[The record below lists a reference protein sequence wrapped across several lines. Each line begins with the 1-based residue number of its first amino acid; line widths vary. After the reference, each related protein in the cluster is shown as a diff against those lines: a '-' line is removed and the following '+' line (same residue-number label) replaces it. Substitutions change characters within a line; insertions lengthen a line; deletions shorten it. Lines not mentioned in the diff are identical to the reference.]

1 MEFLMAITI
10 GVLFAAG
17 TYLMLSRT
25 LLRVLIGTCLVSHG
39 TLLLL
44 ITMGKLKRGVGP
56 ILGGALDSAAYVD
69 PLPQAL
75 ILTAIVIGF
84 GVTAFIIVLS
94 YRAYQSLDSDDTN
107 DFISAEER
115 HGSQH

>member
-1 MEFLMAITI
+1 MELLMALVI

-17 TYLMLSRT
+17 VYLILSRT
-25 LLRVLIGTCLVSHG
+25 LLRVLIGTCLTSHG

-44 ITMGKLKRGVGP
+44 ITMGKLKTGVGP
-56 ILGGALDSAAYVD
+56 ILNEFSGVSYVD

-94 YRAYQSLDSDDTN
+94 YRAYQALGSDDTE
-107 DFISAEER
+107 DFRGIEHE
-115 HGSQH
+115 H

>member
-1 MEFLMAITI
+1 MEYVMAVVI
-10 GVLFAAG
+10 GILFTAG
-17 TYLMLSRT
+17 VYLLLSRT
-25 LLRVLIGTCLVSHG
+25 LLRILLGTSLLSHG

-56 ILGGALDSAAYVD
+56 IITGVEGTVYVD

-94 YRAYQSLDSDDTN
+94 YRAYQSLGSDDTQ
-107 DFISAEER
+107 DFRGLES
-115 HGSQH
+115 HGE